1 MKKSI
6 SNEVIGKY
14 FFLNKIESSF
24 IQGWIPIT
32 GSLKQFIRDIKE
44 EIEYELDSENII
56 IENYLMFYIDINE
69 NKLTEIKDDKILN
82 NIKRNKK
89 IFLVLLD
96 KKTNFSKMEDIPHL
110 NKWYLDGLKK
120 YEY

>member
-14 FFLNKIESSF
+14 FFLNKTESSF